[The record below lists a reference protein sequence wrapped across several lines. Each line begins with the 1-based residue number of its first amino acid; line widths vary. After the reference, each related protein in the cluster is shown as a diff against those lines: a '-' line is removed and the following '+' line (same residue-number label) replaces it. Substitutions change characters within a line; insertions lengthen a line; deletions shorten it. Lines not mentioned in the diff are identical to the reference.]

1 MDKLIEVHLLLNS
14 YQAHSKEVEDKFGCL
29 GLFVLDGSFFFEK
42 L

>member
-1 MDKLIEVHLLLNS
+1 MDKLIEVHLLTNS
-14 YQAHSKEVEDKFGCL
+14 YQAHSKEVEDKLVCL